1 MKRLYP
7 RQIKDKF
14 YLSRLLE
21 KYLTTLEESPM
32 QVRLRVLA
40 YNSKIPESIFRR
52 LMNLHNNPEDAPNI
66 NAEDYHIL
74 FSNILF
80 RYPTVKMWLQDD
92 GEVFFE
98 M

>member
-1 MKRLYP
+1 MKRIYP

-21 KYLTTLEESPM
+21 QYLTTLKESPM
-32 QVRLRVLA
+32 QVQLRLLA
-40 YNSKIPESIFRR
+40 YNSKIPESIFSR

-74 FSNILF
+74 FSNIMF